1 MIKVRRIDS
10 GVDMGAAFA
19 IRQKVFVEEQKVDT
33 DLEYDEYEG
42 VAKHYLA
49 SVEELPVGT
58 ARWRETDKGVKLE
71 RFAVLEEYRD
81 KGAGTALLKD
91 VLADVQGLGLP
102 IYLHAQV
109 QVVPFYEKF
118 GFRAVGDEFIE
129 ADIRHYKMIY
139 EGRENG

>member
-19 IRQKVFVEEQKVDT
+19 IRQKVFVDEQKVDPE
-33 DLEYDEYEG
+33 LEYDEFEG
-42 VAKHYLA
+42 TSHHYLA
-49 SVEELPVGT
+49 SIEELPIGT
-58 ARWRETDKGVKLE
+58 ARWRHTEKGIKLE
-71 RFAVLEEYRD
+71 RFAVLDEYRD
-81 KGAGTALLKD
+81 KGIGSALLKD
-91 VLADVQGLGLP
+91 VLADVLEQEKP
-102 IYLHAQV
+102 VYLHAQV

-118 GFRAVGDEFIE
+118 GFKAVGDEFIE